1 MANFTAADVK
11 RLREQTGA
19 GMMDCKNALQEASG
33 DLEAAVELLRL
44 KGAKD
49 VNKRA
54 TRTAANGLV
63 TAELD
68 GTRAGVLV
76 ELNCETDFVAKTDL
90 FQQVAAEIAAA
101 ALRAEVT
108 DRPSLLTAEARPG
121 TTVQQLIEEA
131 GASLKEKLELG
142 RFARFEG
149 GYVASY
155 LHRSDAAL
163 PPTLGVLV
171 QLDQDNAEVA
181 KDLAQQVAAM
191 RPLYTV
197 REDVPADVVEKERR
211 IAEQI
216 TRDEGKPEQAIGK
229 IVEGRLN
236 AYFKD
241 VVLTEQAFVKDPKTT
256 IKQVLA
262 GSWCQRDRLR
272 QVPGRPGLR
281 PHLMP
286 DSGLAGVLHPSWR
299 RVVLKL
305 SGGLFAGN
313 EPLGISP
320 DVVAHLAA
328 EIIAAVKDGVQVA
341 AVVGGG
347 NMFRGAA
354 LAERGI
360 DRARADYMGMLSTVI
375 NCLALQDVLE
385 KMGVETRVQTAITM
399 GQVAEPYIPRRAIR
413 HLEKGRVVIFGAGLG
428 APYFS
433 TDTAAAQR
441 ALEIGADAVLK
452 GTKVNGVYDADP
464 HTTPDAAR
472 FNRLDYSEYLSRGL
486 KVMDTT
492 AVSLCMDN
500 GLPIVVF
507 ALMGE
512 GNVVRAIRGEEV
524 GTLIC
529 HKDGQDADSEGED
542 REYREDHAD

>member
-68 GTRAGVLV
+68 GTQAGVLV

-101 ALRAEVT
+101 ALKAEVT

-149 GYVASY
+149 GYVARY

-171 QLDQDNAEVA
+171 QLDKDNAEVGT
-181 KDLAQQVAAM
+181 DLAQQIAAM
-191 RPLYTV
+191 RPLYVV

-256 IKQVLA
+256 IKQLLA
-262 GSWCQRDRLR
+262 GS
-272 QVPGRPGLR
+272 
-281 PHLMP
+281 
-286 DSGLAGVLHPSWR
+286 GVS
-299 RVVLKL
+299 VT
-305 SGGLFAGN
+305 GF
-313 EPLGISP
+313 
-320 DVVAHLAA
+320 
-328 EIIAAVKDGVQVA
+328 
-341 AVVGGG
+341 
-347 NMFRGAA
+347 
-354 LAERGI
+354 
-360 DRARADYMGMLSTVI
+360 
-375 NCLALQDVLE
+375 
-385 KMGVETRVQTAITM
+385 
-399 GQVAEPYIPRRAIR
+399 
-413 HLEKGRVVIFGAGLG
+413 
-428 APYFS
+428 
-433 TDTAAAQR
+433 
-441 ALEIGADAVLK
+441 
-452 GTKVNGVYDADP
+452 
-464 HTTPDAAR
+464 AR
-472 FNRLDYSEYLSRGL
+472 FQ
-486 KVMDTT
+486 
-492 AVSLCMDN
+492 
-500 GLPIVVF
+500 
-507 ALMGE
+507 
-512 GNVVRAIRGEEV
+512 V
-524 GTLIC
+524 G
-529 HKDGQDADSEGED
+529 QA
-542 REYREDHAD
+542 

>member
-33 DLEAAVELLRL
+33 DLEAAIELLRL

-63 TAELD
+63 AAELD
-68 GTRAGVLV
+68 GTKAGVLV
-76 ELNCETDFVAKTDL
+76 ELNCETDFVAKTDQ
-90 FQQVAAEIAAA
+90 FQQLAAEIAAA
-101 ALRAEVT
+101 ALKAKVT
-108 DRPSLLTAEARPG
+108 DRPSLLTTQARPG

-131 GASLKEKLELG
+131 GGSLKEKLEVG

-171 QLDQDNAEVA
+171 QLDKDNAEVA

-191 RPLYTV
+191 RPLYVV

-262 GSWCQRDRLR
+262 GS
-272 QVPGRPGLR
+272 
-281 PHLMP
+281 
-286 DSGLAGVLHPSWR
+286 GV
-299 RVVLKL
+299 
-305 SGGLFAGN
+305 
-313 EPLGISP
+313 
-320 DVVAHLAA
+320 
-328 EIIAAVKDGVQVA
+328 
-341 AVVGGG
+341 
-347 NMFRGAA
+347 
-354 LAERGI
+354 
-360 DRARADYMGMLSTVI
+360 TV
-375 NCLALQDVLE
+375 
-385 KMGVETRVQTAITM
+385 TS
-399 GQVAEPYIPRRAIR
+399 
-413 HLEKGRVVIFGAGLG
+413 F
-428 APYFS
+428 
-433 TDTAAAQR
+433 
-441 ALEIGADAVLK
+441 
-452 GTKVNGVYDADP
+452 
-464 HTTPDAAR
+464 AR
-472 FNRLDYSEYLSRGL
+472 FQ
-486 KVMDTT
+486 
-492 AVSLCMDN
+492 
-500 GLPIVVF
+500 
-507 ALMGE
+507 
-512 GNVVRAIRGEEV
+512 V
-524 GTLIC
+524 G
-529 HKDGQDADSEGED
+529 QA
-542 REYREDHAD
+542 